1 MWYFNQERAEGLLKE
16 LELRWWLL
24 DERIE
29 RCLSRNQK
37 IPLLEEQTKLEQRMY
52 QIIDNY
58 PSLEWFIA
66 NINKDNCPCKSFIN

>member
-1 MWYFNQERAEGLLKE
+1 MAYYNETRAEEVLKE

-24 DERIE
+24 DERID

-37 IPLLEEQTKLEQRMY
+37 IPLLEEQTKIEQRMY

-58 PSLEWFIA
+58 PSLECFIS
-66 NINKDNCPCKSFIN
+66 NINKENVQCC